1 MVYWL
6 QLKEVLTVKVLGFVG
21 CVLSIWGL
29 IWGVF
34 FPAFVWLAFAGLVIM
49 GISCIFL
56 EEN

>member
-1 MVYWL
+1 M
-6 QLKEVLTVKVLGFVG
+6 KVLGFVG

-34 FPAFVWLAFAGLVIM
+34 IPAFVWLAFAGLVLM

>member
-1 MVYWL
+1 
-6 QLKEVLTVKVLGFVG
+6 VLTVKVLGFVG